1 MSDPRGG
8 GARSLRPR
16 GRPGDKSSPQRWAPP
31 GTPWTS
37 LSGVCPESYWGPV
50 QGGLGCLEK
59 APWPQRL
66 FSLSWMI
73 LPEHFCATGHLRM
86 GGGAERRA
94 GRTEKTTHWLVMQ
107 AGPGVGS
114 PWSPQEGQLRKK
126 EVEIRPS
133 GPLNGNCWTGS
144 HANLGGRFRPA
155 ITVAKGKEAHVAAPG
170 SVPRDVGGGEPG
182 SAVRGVGI
190 QEK

>member
-1 MSDPRGG
+1 MTEGRVSGPRGG

-86 GGGAERRA
+86 GGGAERRW
-94 GRTEKTTHWLVMQ
+94 GTPR
-107 AGPGVGS
+107 
-114 PWSPQEGQLRKK
+114 
-126 EVEIRPS
+126 
-133 GPLNGNCWTGS
+133 
-144 HANLGGRFRPA
+144 
-155 ITVAKGKEAHVAAPG
+155 AAPLSPAHPG
-170 SVPRDVGGGEPG
+170 PRPEVAMTATDASLARTDRPG
-182 SAVRGVGI
+182 KQRILRGTGRVSGCP
-190 QEK
+190 QSLLWELLCLQLHPHLKL